1 MRCRMHLGRM
11 PRQGR
16 EWRCVLHRASLEE
29 WGKTIGV
36 RRRISTVRRSSACL
50 AEGPWC
56 LLHGSPAQARVR
68 RRSPWAATASA
79 ASATGRPLPVRV
91 YSRPYAVPPLLPP
104 PRSSASGASPW
115 AFPGAAKALAASATG
130 RPLPHPCASV
140 SIRGSSSSP
149 PFVTLVPPVAIPPHS
164 FVSIRGSPWL
174 GRPGGGACR
183 GPSGTVLSRSRPG
196 PKGRLGACPQPPERS
211 LDEASGWVPHSSRN
225 PFDSRTLRGPGPL
238 SSPKLAAEIE
248 DPCGL
253 SCKQFTEYR
262 TNVRTLV
269 GS

>member
-68 RRSPWAATASA
+68 RRSPWAATAS
-79 ASATGRPLPVRV
+79 
-91 YSRPYAVPPLLPP
+91 
-104 PRSSASGASPW
+104 
-115 AFPGAAKALAASATG
+115 AASATG

-211 LDEASGWVPHSSRN
+211 LGEASGWVPHSSRN